1 MRTPGAPLLWAS
13 YSGRRR
19 WSILLT
25 ILDTPHPLIAEFL
38 TYWQRIAPASGLLP
52 GRKHFDPLA
61 VPHLLPNIWLLD
73 VEPGGPAGPARRY
86 RVRLVG
92 GAVVAV
98 GFPARP
104 GEYFDDP
111 RVAADVAAIRRQL
124 DTVVETRRPDW
135 RRGRPAIDHTRYV
148 DTLERVIVPLAT
160 DGRTVDMLMALTMFY
175 WKDGERRA

>member
-1 MRTPGAPLLWAS
+1 MLRWS
-13 YSGRRR
+13 FSGRRG

-25 ILDTPHPLIAEFL
+25 ILDAPHPHIAEFVAH
-38 TYWQRIAPASGLLP
+38 WQGLAPEPGLLP
-52 GRKHFDPLA
+52 GRRHFDPLA

-73 VEPGGPAGPARRY
+73 VEHGAPSGPARRY

-111 RVAADVAAIRRQL
+111 RITPDVVTIRRHL
-124 DTVVETRRPDW
+124 DTVVDTHRPDW
-135 RRGRPAIDHTRYV
+135 RRGRPAIDHTKYV
-148 DTLERVIVPLAT
+148 DTLERVIVPLAA
-160 DGRTVDMLMALTMFY
+160 DGRRVDMLMGLTMFY